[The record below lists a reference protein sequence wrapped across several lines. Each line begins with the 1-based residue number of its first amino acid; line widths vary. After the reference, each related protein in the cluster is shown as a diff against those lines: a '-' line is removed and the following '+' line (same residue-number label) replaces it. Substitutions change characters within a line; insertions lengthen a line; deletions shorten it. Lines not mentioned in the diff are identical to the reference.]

1 MKKQV
6 LTLYDDKTGDV
17 VKVYKDKEEKTMYLE
32 KDGIQIQISKNTI
45 TYLSKYFK
53 ENSMKKLI
61 DKFIIFFSY
70 KNPHLWLEINE
81 MIFDEIGDYKKKQK
95 EKMYKNVQKLI
106 KKLK

>member
-6 LTLYDDKTGDV
+6 LTLYYDKTGDV
-17 VKVYKDKEEKTMYLE
+17 VKVYRKNKVLYLE
-32 KDGIQIQISKNTI
+32 KDEIQIEISKNI
-45 TYLSKYFK
+45 LNYLSKSLK
-53 ENSMKKLI
+53 ENKMKKLI
-61 DKFIIFFSY
+61 DKAIIFFSY
-70 KNPHLWLEINE
+70 KHPHLWLEINE